1 MFTFTFNVFLLQR
14 EIEREREREREKW
27 WSLSRWEIFSQIR
40 KKGKVASCQ
49 FTSPCTFIRGNILH
63 IWCVV
68 VTNLSV
74 CLFVCQQVA
83 CDVVTVFSIGVAVP
97 CQSQSVESVNRLV
110 DQSISHDSLVSLL
123 ISHSVSVSVPV
134 HTPARPFAPLARSG
148 FPPLLP
154 WTYYVYYAYVYYHTH
169 THTHTMLPITFLLP
183 FLPPLHDRAR
193 REEQRT
199 TTTYP
204 RTNPSTLRVHRFHLR
219 GSPCL
224 VRNPTFNPCTG
235 DTSDNSTLIV
245 NCGASHVARDMIY
258 VEKPINKKTKRERE
272 RERER
277 EESSPWWRSHP
288 GQPFKNTL
296 WSNSRCK
303 ISRDAGT
310 EMETETET
318 ETRNRRGKNKTLV
331 DLAFR
336 KISRERP
343 GKRRY
348 ICVYI
353 YIYICIYMCIYIYIY
368 IIVQSS
374 DWTYRVCSKE

>member
-27 WSLSRWEIFSQIR
+27 WSLSRWEICSQIR

-169 THTHTMLPITFLLP
+169 THTHTRCFLLLFSSP
-183 FLPPLHDRAR
+183 SSPLYTTVLEEKSREQQPPILERIHPLYACTVSTYGGRHAWSVTR
-193 REEQRT
+193 RLT
-199 TTTYP
+199 
-204 RTNPSTLRVHRFHLR
+204 
-219 GSPCL
+219 L
-224 VRNPTFNPCTG
+224 VRGIQVTTARWL
-235 DTSDNSTLIV
+235 SI
-245 NCGASHVARDMIY
+245 VARHM
-258 VEKPINKKTKRERE
+258 
-272 RERER
+272 
-277 EESSPWWRSHP
+277 W
-288 GQPFKNTL
+288 
-296 WSNSRCK
+296 
-303 ISRDAGT
+303 
-310 EMETETET
+310 
-318 ETRNRRGKNKTLV
+318 LV
-331 DLAFR
+331 
-336 KISRERP
+336 IW
-343 GKRRY
+343 Y
-348 ICVYI
+348 
-353 YIYICIYMCIYIYIY
+353 
-368 IIVQSS
+368 
-374 DWTYRVCSKE
+374 T